1 MKWYEDLYV
10 GDSIADKANRIKW
23 KINHIEGLFLSS
35 GIMISPNY
43 TMDLIYQMTQ
53 RRNIACIVNLHQ
65 LDVAMR
71 YATRIIGLAK
81 GYAEALEL
89 VCSIIEEVYQNT
101 GDVDV
106 KSYLRGRKRRR
117 QV

>member
-1 MKWYEDLYV
+1 MSAGKIRALQESAALFSFLHAGTVSIYV
-10 GDSIADKANRIKW
+10 IAFASNRQNLLDIIPAWELMQKSYPG
-23 KINHIEGLFLSS
+23 KK
-35 GIMISPNY
+35 
-43 TMDLIYQMTQ
+43 QMQ
-53 RRNIACIVNLHQ
+53 
-65 LDVAMR
+65 
-71 YATRIIGLAK
+71 IIGLAK